1 MSTFVIISF
10 PIIFYDCK
18 IFHVSFWPLTLIKRI
33 INPSNLPLKLF
44 PIHGISIQLTIAD
57 QELKVQSFSSFSKY
71 GKINLKLFIFE
82 KKSFSLHH
90 RSFVNKSKIHQT
102 WSESHLWDGEKFFM
116 CRTRCTMA
124 KLIYWLLNCVTYQNF
139 KTEKLMNKKK
149 NKHKLFCS
157 LIRIEFLT

>member
-1 MSTFVIISF
+1 MSSLYMNIIWNLVRYNAYDMSTFVIISF

-57 QELKVQSFSSFSKY
+57 QELKVSSFSSFSKY

-102 WSESHLWDGEKFFM
+102 WSESHLWDGEKFLCAEHVVLWLNSF
-116 CRTRCTMA
+116 
-124 KLIYWLLNCVTYQNF
+124 IGYW
-139 KTEKLMNKKK
+139 
-149 NKHKLFCS
+149 
-157 LIRIEFLT
+157 IA